1 VKPDPSYYA
10 IPKHWNGERNG
21 EQLQTKGAATY
32 RMYIHLQSSEGTY
45 GLRLSNIR
53 MASAVY
59 VNGELVGSSGVPA
72 LTREEYVYE
81 NRPYT
86 ALFHLDQEV
95 AEIVIHV
102 ANYDFVQGGVPN
114 SIYFGDAEAIHR
126 LDRSLT
132 TRSTMIVMALMM
144 LGVYHLCIFAVRRSD
159 RGLLYF
165 GLYCITLGLS
175 FFTNVDRAFML
186 FFDLPPAYYYKI
198 MAGSLFLTLLYM
210 ALILKHTCAGLIPDS
225 DVFHG
230 MISSKVYKDAAPF
243 HEALVELER
252 EAYNALDPTMTR
264 VFINKFMSTLIG
276 HSVKLTD
283 GREGKI
289 VLIQPMDP
297 LRPLLQVG
305 EQFIDLS
312 KDFSLNISRIQV

>member
-1 VKPDPSYYA
+1 
-10 IPKHWNGERNG
+10 
-21 EQLQTKGAATY
+21 
-32 RMYIHLQSSEGTY
+32 M
-45 GLRLSNIR
+45 
-53 MASAVY
+53 
-59 VNGELVGSSGVPA
+59 
-72 LTREEYVYE
+72 
-81 NRPYT
+81 
-86 ALFHLDQEV
+86 FHLDQEV

-289 VLIQPMDP
+289 VLIQPMDSAP
-297 LRPLLQVG
+297 SLAAGGRAVYRSQQGLLIEYLEDTGLTRPLLAHMILGQRGRVRAYACG
-305 EQFIDLS
+305 AAFFLS
-312 KDFSLNISRIQV
+312 G

>member
-1 VKPDPSYYA
+1 LHKQERTRLVNEAVLQMQRICQEVRSSRLVLLADIRSEI
-10 IPKHWNGERNG
+10 IPAVLQFADNGHLYGLFSGWQDKE
-21 EQLQTKGAATY
+21 EYTY
-32 RMYIHLQSSEGTY
+32 RHSIAVGVLSGLLGTWLGYSRPDVLKLITAALLHDIGKMLVPEHILNKPEKLTDHELRVMRHHTVLGYELLKETVGISHRQALVALQHHE
-45 GLRLSNIR
+45 
-53 MASAVY
+53 
-59 VNGELVGSSGVPA
+59 
-72 LTREEYVYE
+72 
-81 NRPYT
+81 
-86 ALFHLDQEV
+86 
-95 AEIVIHV
+95 
-102 ANYDFVQGGVPN
+102 
-114 SIYFGDAEAIHR
+114 R
-126 LDRSLT
+126 LDGSGYPLGIGQDKIDEFSR
-132 TRSTMIVMALMM
+132 IVA
-144 LGVYHLCIFAVRRSD
+144 IA
-159 RGLLYF
+159 
-165 GLYCITLGLS
+165 
-175 FFTNVDRAFML
+175 
-186 FFDLPPAYYYKI
+186 
-198 MAGSLFLTLLYM
+198 
-210 ALILKHTCAGLIPDS
+210 